1 MGFMKDRL
9 EGAEGRRLR
18 IEALAGQKLVR
29 GKEDIAAELAD
40 QCTIEEHPA
49 GHELI
54 VQDDD
59 SNDIYFVLGG
69 TFQVMVNGRSVAMR
83 GPGDSVGEM
92 AAIQPTQKRSA
103 TVVAQISAV
112 VAKLTEP
119 QFADIAGRHPHLY
132 RTIAQELSRRLLE
145 RNRLVNV
152 HRDKI
157 RVFIISSVEGLPIAR
172 AVQSTFEHDP
182 FTCTIWTDGVFRV
195 ANYTMEALE
204 AAVDDSDFAIAIAHA
219 DDATVYRGQEWPSP
233 RDNVILELGLFMGRL
248 GRRRAILMEPR
259 DEKVRLPSDMAGL
272 TTIPYRFEP
281 GQDMAAKLA
290 PACNK
295 LRDHILEMGP
305 NNG

>member
-1 MGFMKDRL
+1 MKERF
-9 EGAEGRRLR
+9 EGDAGRRLR
-18 IEALAGQKLVR
+18 LEVLAAQKMMLGNGPLVEEVANLCAVEEYAA
-29 GKEDIAAELAD
+29 GAELMQQESD
-40 QCTIEEHPA
+40 T
-49 GHELI
+49 
-54 VQDDD
+54 
-59 SNDIYFVLGG
+59 NDIYFVLAG
-69 TFQVMVNGRSVAMR
+69 TVQIVVNGHQVAVR

-103 TVVAQISAV
+103 TVVAQTSIV

-119 QFADIAGRHPHLY
+119 QFADIANRHPQLY
-132 RTIAQELSRRLLE
+132 RAIAQELSRRLME
-145 RNRLVNV
+145 RNKLVGV

-172 AVQSTFEHDP
+172 AIQDAFEHDP
-182 FTCTIWTDGVFRV
+182 FTCTVWTDGVFRV

-219 DDATVYRGQEWPSP
+219 DDVTAYRGQDWPSP

-259 DEKVRLPSDMAGL
+259 DEKVKLPSDMAGI

-281 GQDMAAKLA
+281 GKDMAALLA

-295 LRDHILEMGP
+295 LRDHFKAMGP

>member
-1 MGFMKDRL
+1 MKERF
-9 EGAEGRRLR
+9 EGDPGRRLR
-18 IEALAGQKLVR
+18 VEALAGQKMIL
-29 GKEDIAAELAD
+29 GNMPLAEEVAD
-40 QCTIEEHPA
+40 VCVIEEYPT
-49 GHELI
+49 GSEVI
-54 VQDDD
+54 EQETDT
-59 SNDIYFVLGG
+59 NDIYFMLSG
-69 TFQVMVNGRSVAMR
+69 TVQIIVNGHPVAVR
-83 GPGDSVGEM
+83 GPGDTVGEM

-103 TVVAQISAV
+103 TVVAQSSVV
-112 VAKLTEP
+112 VAKLSEQ
-119 QFADIAGRHPHLY
+119 QFAEIASRHPQLY
-132 RTIAQELSRRLLE
+132 RAIAQELSRRLIE
-145 RNRLVNV
+145 RNKLVNI

-172 AVQSTFEHDP
+172 AIQSAFEHDP

-195 ANYTMEALE
+195 ASYTMDALE

-219 DDATVYRGQEWPSP
+219 DDVTAYRGQEWPSP

-281 GQDMAAKLA
+281 GQDVAAKLA

>member
-1 MGFMKDRL
+1 MKERF
-9 EGAEGRRLR
+9 EGDDGRRLR
-18 IEALAGQKLVR
+18 IDALAGQKLVR
-29 GKEDIAAELAD
+29 GKEDVATELAD
-40 QCTIEEHPA
+40 RCTIEEHPA
-49 GHELI
+49 GFELI
-54 VQDDD
+54 RQDDD
-59 SNDIYFVLGG
+59 SNDIYFILAG
-69 TFQVMVNGRSVAMR
+69 TFQVVVNGRPVATR
-83 GPGDSVGEM
+83 GPGDTIGEM

-103 TVVAQISAV
+103 SVVAQTSAV

-119 QFADIAGRHPHLY
+119 EFDQVATLFPHLY
-132 RTIAQELSRRLLE
+132 RTIAQELSRRLIE
-145 RNRLVNV
+145 RNKLVNV

-172 AVQSTFEHDP
+172 AIQSAFEHDP

-195 ANYTMEALE
+195 ANYTMDALE
-204 AAVDDSDFAIAIAHA
+204 AAVDDSDFAIAIAHG

-281 GQDMAAKLA
+281 GHDMAAKLA
-290 PACNK
+290 PACHK
-295 LRDHILEMGP
+295 LRDHIMEMGP